1 MFGRFTERAQRV
13 FMLAQEEAR
22 RLRHPAVGTEHL
34 LLGLLREGEGIAAK
48 ALQSLGMDLNKVR
61 EEVERIVAPGDS
73 RVGDEV
79 GLTPRAKKVLEL
91 AHEEGRRQG
100 VSYVGTEHLLLG
112 LIREGEGVAARVLI
126 SQGLTMDSVRRQVL
140 MLLGGIGPAVPGHPN
155 SAATGSRSQTPT
167 LDDLGRDLTQF
178 AREGKLDPVIGRDKE
193 IERVVQVLS
202 RRTKNNP
209 CLIGEPGVGKTA
221 IAEGLAQRIVGGKI
235 PEMLNDKRVVTL
247 DMGAVVAGTK
257 YRGEFEER
265 LKKVID
271 EIRSAGNI
279 ILFIDEVHTLVGAGA
294 AEGAIDA
301 ANILK
306 PALARGELQC
316 IGATTLDEYR
326 KNIEKDAALE
336 RRFQPVNVG
345 EPTVDETIEILRG
358 LRDRYEAH
366 HRVKITDG
374 ALKAAAKL
382 ADRYITDRFLPDKAI
397 DLMDEAASRVRL
409 QMFTAPPDVK
419 AVEEKLEL
427 LQKEKESAVVGQEF
441 EKAAALRDQEQ
452 RLRAELEQIKN
463 NWNQRKELEESIV
476 TEEDI
481 ATIVSSWTGVPV
493 KKLRE
498 EETERLMHMEDV
510 LHQRVVGQEDAV
522 AAVARAVRRAR
533 AGLKDPKRPI
543 GSFIFLGPTG
553 VGKTELARALA
564 EALFGDEDAM
574 VRFDMSEY
582 MEKHTVS
589 RLLGAPPGYVGYE
602 EAGQLTEAVRRRP
615 YSVVLF
621 DEIEKAHPDVFHV
634 LLQVIEDG
642 RLTDAKGRTV
652 DMRNTVV
659 IMTSNVGAN
668 LIRKEARM
676 GFRPE
681 SGAAAARGDYEAMK
695 ERVTEELKRTFRPEF
710 LNRVDEI
717 IVFHSLDEG
726 HMKEIVGLMLQNV
739 ARRIAE
745 FGLYLEFTDASRE
758 LLVKRGYDQM
768 YGARP
773 LRRVIQRMVEDRL
786 SEEMLQGKIREG
798 DVLTVDASGDE
809 LTFNKKQVGAAP
821 AAAN

>member
-1 MFGRFTERAQRV
+1 MFGRFTERAQKVLFLSR
-13 FMLAQEEAR
+13 EEAR

-34 LLGLLREGEGIAAK
+34 LLGLLREGEGIAARSLQ
-48 ALQSLGMDLNKVR
+48 ALGVDLDKVR
-61 EEVERIVAPGDS
+61 REVEKIVAPGEL
-73 RVGDEV
+73 RMGEEI

-91 AHEEGRRQG
+91 AQEEGRRQG
-100 VSYVGTEHLLLG
+100 VSYVGTEHILLG

-126 SQGLTMDSVRRQVL
+126 SQGLTLDKVRRQVL
-140 MLLGGIGPAVPGHPN
+140 MMLGGMSTSSPAHQQ
-155 SAATGSRSQTPT
+155 TGMTRRVSQTPT
-167 LDDLGRDLTQF
+167 LDELGRDLTQYS
-178 AREGKLDPVIGRDKE
+178 REGKLDPVIGRDKE
-193 IERVVQVLS
+193 IQRVIQILS

-221 IAEGLAQRIVGGKI
+221 VAEGLAQRIAENKI
-235 PEMLNDKRVVTL
+235 PEMLVDKRVVTL
-247 DMGAVVAGTK
+247 DISSVVAGTK

-271 EIRSAGNI
+271 EVRGAGNV

-336 RRFQPVNVG
+336 RRFQPVTVG
-345 EPTVDETIEILRG
+345 EPTLEETVEILRG

-366 HRVKITDG
+366 HRVKITDS

-382 ADRYITDRFLPDKAI
+382 SSRYISDRFLPDKAI

-409 QMFTAPPDVK
+409 KAYTAPPDVK
-419 AVEEKLEL
+419 ELEEKIEL
-427 LQKEKESAVVGQEF
+427 IQKEKESAVVSQEF
-441 EKAAALRDQEQ
+441 EKAASLRDEEQQMQE
-452 RLRAELEQIKN
+452 ELERIKGS
-463 NWNQRKELEESIV
+463 WVQRKELDQSIV
-476 TEEDI
+476 TDEDI
-481 ATIVSSWTGVPV
+481 AAIVSSWTGVPV
-493 KKLRE
+493 NRLQE
-498 EETERLMHMEDV
+498 DESERLLQMEQI
-510 LHQRVVGQEDAV
+510 LHQRVIGQDEAV
-522 AAVARAVRRAR
+522 RAISRAVRRAR

-553 VGKTELARALA
+553 VGKTELAKSLA
-564 EALFGDEDAM
+564 ETLFGDEEAM

-602 EAGQLTEAVRRRP
+602 EAGQLTESVRQHP

-634 LLQVIEDG
+634 LLQVMEDG
-642 RLTDAKGRTV
+642 RLTDAKGRVV
-652 DMRNTVV
+652 DFRNTV
-659 IMTSNVGAN
+659 IILTSNVGAN
-668 LIRKEARM
+668 LIQREHRM
-676 GFRPE
+676 GFK
-681 SGAAAARGDYEAMK
+681 SGEQKDALDYEAMK
-695 ERVTEELKRTFRPEF
+695 DRVTDELRRTFRPEF

-717 IVFHSLDEG
+717 IVFHALNEE
-726 HMKEIVGLMLQNV
+726 HMKEIVELMLQTIGK
-739 ARRIAE
+739 RIAE
-745 FGLYLEFTDASRE
+745 FGLQLEFTQKAKE
-758 LLVKRGYDQM
+758 LMVKEGYDPTF
-768 YGARP
+768 GARP
-773 LRRVIQRMVEDRL
+773 LRRVIQRMVEDEL
-786 SEEMLQGKIREG
+786 SEEMLAGKFKSG
-798 DVLTVDASGDE
+798 DQIIVDAGEKKLVFKLKERDTVSG
-809 LTFNKKQVGAAP
+809 
-821 AAAN
+821 